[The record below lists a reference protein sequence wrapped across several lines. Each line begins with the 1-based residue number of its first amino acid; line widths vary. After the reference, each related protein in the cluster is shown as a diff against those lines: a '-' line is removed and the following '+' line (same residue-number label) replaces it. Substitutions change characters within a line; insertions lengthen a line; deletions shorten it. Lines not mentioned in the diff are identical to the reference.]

1 MSIYLLGGGSTELVE
16 SDFAR
21 ELRATARMA
30 EAKPALLALGDAAAG
45 AALADRLG
53 ASLVDASDEDA
64 VRAAHGVAVLG
75 TDRRA
80 IALSIAPISEALRD
94 AVGGGAPYLGIGAG
108 AALAGDAAILGGG
121 EIGGVP
127 VGPVGDDDEVELG
140 EGAGLV
146 DLLIEVNA
154 IAGGT
159 LPRLIAVAEAGLVG
173 QALSVDAGT
182 ALIVGQGALV
192 VQGAGSVWQVVGG
205 DGAVTVSTLGAE

>member
-1 MSIYLLGGGSTELVE
+1 M
-16 SDFAR
+16 AR
-21 ELRATARMA
+21 LA
-30 EAKPALLALGDAAAG
+30 EAKPALLILGDAVAG
-45 AALADRLG
+45 AALAERLG
-53 ASLVDASDEDA
+53 ASLVDASDVDA
-64 VRAAHGVAVLG
+64 VRAAHGVAILG
-75 TDRRA
+75 KDRRA
-80 IALSIAPISEALRD
+80 IASGLAPISEALRD

-127 VGPVGDDDEVELG
+127 VGPLGDDSEVELG

-146 DLLIEVNA
+146 DLLIEVDA
-154 IAGGT
+154 IGGGT

-192 VQGAGSVWQVVGG
+192 VQGSGSVWQVVAG
-205 DGAVTVSTLGAE
+205 DGSVTVSTLGAE

>member
-1 MSIYLLGGGSTELVE
+1 M
-16 SDFAR
+16 AR
-21 ELRATARMA
+21 LA
-30 EAKPALLALGDAAAG
+30 EAKPALLILGDAVAG
-45 AALADRLG
+45 AALAERLG
-53 ASLVDASDEDA
+53 ASLVDASDVDA
-64 VRAAHGVAVLG
+64 VRAAHGVAILG
-75 TDRRA
+75 KDRRA
-80 IALSIAPISEALRD
+80 IASGLAPISEALRD

-127 VGPVGDDDEVELG
+127 VGPLGDDSEVELG

-146 DLLIEVNA
+146 DLLIEVDA
-154 IAGGT
+154 IGGGT

-192 VQGAGSVWQVVGG
+192 VQGSGSVWQVVAG
-205 DGAVTVSTLGAE
+205 DGSVTVSTFGAE